1 MRTKFCQSCPNI
13 QKFEWGLSLQN
24 VFRWFTGVGN
34 IRPRLAMLRLRL
46 VRQDPVAHRILNGPL
61 SMVIQS
67 GKPKFDTLVTLQDKE
82 EFPV

>member
-1 MRTKFCQSCPNI
+1 MLGSLA
-13 QKFEWGLSLQN
+13 LSAA
-24 VFRWFTGVGN
+24 GKGN
-34 IRPRLAMLRLRL
+34 IIPRLAVLSLRP

-67 GKPKFDTLVTLQDKE
+67 GKPKFDTRVTLQDKE